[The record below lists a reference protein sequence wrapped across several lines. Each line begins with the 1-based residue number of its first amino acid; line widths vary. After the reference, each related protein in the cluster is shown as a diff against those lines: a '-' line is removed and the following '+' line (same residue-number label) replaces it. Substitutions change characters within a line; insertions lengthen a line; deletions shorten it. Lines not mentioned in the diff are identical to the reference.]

1 MAIQKTISLWID
13 KLPDNWKETFDMG
26 ENDLG
31 ILLAILI
38 AKNWDG
44 HIDVNISSDSGI
56 NTQNI
61 SAFNDMVRFPKSTI
75 INLLNGSI
83 IQNIEM
89 HRNADLNVFSIS
101 GEMKINEMIDIVQ
114 RSRISSIFCIDSGYE
129 NALV

>member
-1 MAIQKTISLWID
+1 
-13 KLPDNWKETFDMG
+13 
-26 ENDLG
+26 
-31 ILLAILI
+31 LAILI